1 MDEEAVYA
9 LRHVYN
15 DIDTENQWKRATQ
28 AIESLSELDK
38 ARVWMKLSE
47 TVRNKETVDAM
58 VTHSQ
63 LRELFKR
70 CVSRAE
76 KQAAEQV
83 IDRKDEERVF
93 CDWSHDLEEIKADLK
108 TAIANVSDIYQIM
121 NFTFE
126 TIEKSFRRVMDDPAL
141 QRQFE
146 NFVRFVLKEQTSKG
160 QSGIV

>member
-15 DIDTENQWKRATQ
+15 DIDTENQWKRAIQ
-28 AIESLSELDK
+28 AVESLSELDK

-70 CVSRAE
+70 CVSDAE

-83 IDRKDEERVF
+83 VDRKDEGRAF
-93 CDWSHDLEEIKADLK
+93 CDWSHDLEEIKADVK
-108 TAIANVSDIYQIM
+108 TAMANVSDIYQVM

-126 TIEKSFRRVMDDPAL
+126 TIDKSFRRVMEDSAL
-141 QRQFE
+141 QKQFE
-146 NFVRFVLKEQTSKG
+146 NFIRFVMEDQKPNT